1 MSIEGIKPMNGL
13 YGCKTKYNQMK
24 YGSPPAQ
31 ALVEYALVLPLLLLL
46 VLGVMDFG
54 RMFYTKMILTNAA
67 REGANYLA
75 YFPEDA
81 DNGYVDTFAAIYD
94 EANSSNVEVINTD
107 VTYSGCCT
115 RGLPVEVT
123 ITKIVDLIFD
133 NILQSFGLLGGPVQ
147 LTSTVKMMVQ

>member
-1 MSIEGIKPMNGL
+1 MNGL
-13 YGCKTKYNQMK
+13 YGYKTKYNRLK

-31 ALVEYALVLPLLLLL
+31 AVIEYALVLPCLLLLT
-46 VLGVMDFG
+46 LGAMDFG
-54 RMFYTKMILTNAA
+54 RMFYTKMVLTNAA

-75 YFPEDA
+75 YSPEDA
-81 DNGYVDTFAAIYD
+81 NNGYVETFAAIYD
-94 EANSSNVEVINTD
+94 EGLSSNVEVINTD

-123 ITKIVDLIFD
+123 ITKVVDLVFD

-147 LTSTVKMMVQ
+147 LTSTVKMRVQ

>member
-1 MSIEGIKPMNGL
+1 MS
-13 YGCKTKYNQMK
+13 KTKYNQLK

-46 VLGVMDFG
+46 VLGAMDFG

-81 DNGYVDTFAAIYD
+81 DNGYVDTFAAIYG
-94 EANSSNVEVINTD
+94 EANSSNFEVVETD

-133 NILQSFGLLGGPVQ
+133 NVLQSFGLLGGPVQ

>member
-1 MSIEGIKPMNGL
+1 MGTMVS
-13 YGCKTKYNQMK
+13 KTKTNQLK

-31 ALVEYALVLPLLLLL
+31 ALVEFALLLPILLLL
-46 VLGVMDFG
+46 VMGARDFG

-81 DNGYVDTFAAIYD
+81 NNGYVDTFVAIYD
-94 EANSSNVEVINTD
+94 EAKSSNVEVIVTD
-107 VTYSGCCT
+107 VTYTDCCT
-115 RGLPVEVT
+115 QGLPVEVT

-147 LTSTVKMMVQ
+147 LTSTVRMMVQ

>member
-1 MSIEGIKPMNGL
+1 MGSVVS
-13 YGCKTKYNQMK
+13 KTKTNHQLK

-31 ALVEYALVLPLLLLL
+31 ALVEFALVLPILLLLI
-46 VLGVMDFG
+46 LGVMDFG

-81 DNGYVDTFAAIYD
+81 NNGYVDTFVTIYD
-94 EANSSNVEVINTD
+94 EAKSSNVEVVDTD
-107 VTYSGCCT
+107 VAYSGCCT
-115 RGLPVEVT
+115 PGLPVEVT

-147 LTSTVKMMVQ
+147 LSSTVKMMVQ

>member
-1 MSIEGIKPMNGL
+1 
-13 YGCKTKYNQMK
+13 MK

-31 ALVEYALVLPLLLLL
+31 ALVEYALVLPFLLLL
-46 VLGVMDFG
+46 VLGAMDIG

-75 YFPEDA
+75 YSPDDA
-81 DNGYVDTFAAIYD
+81 DNEYVDTFAAIYD
-94 EANSSNVEVINTD
+94 EANSSNVEVIDTE

-123 ITKIVDLIFD
+123 ITKVVDLIFD

-147 LTSTVKMMVQ
+147 LTSTVKMMVL

>member
-1 MSIEGIKPMNGL
+1 MV
-13 YGCKTKYNQMK
+13 CKTKYDQLK

-31 ALVEYALVLPLLLLL
+31 TLVEFALVLPILLLLI
-46 VLGVMDFG
+46 LGTMDLG

-81 DNGYVDTFAAIYD
+81 NNAYVDTFAAIYD
-94 EANSSNVEVINTD
+94 EGKSSNVEIVDTD

>member
-1 MSIEGIKPMNGL
+1 MDSK
-13 YGCKTKYNQMK
+13 KYNQLK
-24 YGSPPAQ
+24 YGNPKAQ
-31 ALVEYALVLPLLLLL
+31 AALEFALVLPILLLLI
-46 VLGVMDFG
+46 LGVMDFG
-54 RMFYTKMILTNAA
+54 RLFYTKMILTNAA

-81 DNGYVDTFAAIYD
+81 NNEYTDTFAAIYD
-94 EANSSNVEVINTD
+94 EANSSNIEVINTD

-123 ITKIVDLIFD
+123 ISKIVDLIFD
-133 NILQSFGLLGGPVQ
+133 NTLQSLGLLGGPVQ

>member
-1 MSIEGIKPMNGL
+1 MGALVS
-13 YGCKTKYNQMK
+13 KTKTNQLK
-24 YGSPPAQ
+24 YRNPPAQ
-31 ALVEYALVLPLLLLL
+31 ALIEVALVLPILLLLI
-46 VLGVMDFG
+46 LGVMDFG
-54 RMFYTKMILTNAA
+54 RMFYTKMVLTNAA

-81 DNGYVDTFAAIYD
+81 NNVYMAAIYD
-94 EANSSNVEVINTD
+94 EANSSNVDIVDTD

-115 RGLPVEVT
+115 RGEAVEVT

-133 NILQSFGLLGGPVQ
+133 NALQSFGLLSGPVV

>member
-1 MSIEGIKPMNGL
+1 MRVIVEWKSSMVS
-13 YGCKTKYNQMK
+13 KTKDNQLK
-24 YGSPPAQ
+24 FGSSPAQ
-31 ALVEYALVLPLLLLL
+31 ALVEFALVLPILLLL

-81 DNGYVDTFAAIYD
+81 NNGYVETFTAISE
-94 EANSSNVEVINTD
+94 EANSSNVEVVEAD
-107 VTYSGCCT
+107 VTYTDCCT

-123 ITKIVDLIFD
+123 ITRTVDLVFD
-133 NILQSFGLLGGPVQ
+133 NILQTFGLLSGPVQ
-147 LTSTVKMMVQ
+147 LSSTVKMMVQ

>member
-1 MSIEGIKPMNGL
+1 MNGL
-13 YGCKTKYNQMK
+13 YGCKTKYNQLK

-31 ALVEYALVLPLLLLL
+31 ALVEYALVLPFLLLL

-75 YFPEDA
+75 YSPEDA

-94 EANSSNVEVINTD
+94 EANSSNVEVVDTD

-133 NILQSFGLLGGPVQ
+133 NVLQSFGLLGGPVQ

>member
-1 MSIEGIKPMNGL
+1 MNVL
-13 YGCKTKYNQMK
+13 YGCKTKYNQLK

-31 ALVEYALVLPLLLLL
+31 ALVEYVLVLPLLLLL
-46 VLGVMDFG
+46 VLGAMDFG
-54 RMFYTKMILTNAA
+54 RMFYTKMILTNAS

-75 YFPEDA
+75 YYPEDA
-81 DNGYVDTFAAIYD
+81 DSGYVDTFAAIYD
-94 EANSSNVEVINTD
+94 EANSSNVEVVETD

-123 ITKIVDLIFD
+123 ITKIMDLIFD
-133 NILQSFGLLGGPVQ
+133 NVLQSFGLLGGPVQ

>member
-1 MSIEGIKPMNGL
+1 MS
-13 YGCKTKYNQMK
+13 KTKYNQLK

-75 YFPEDA
+75 YFPGDA

-94 EANSSNVEVINTD
+94 EANSSNFEVVETD
-107 VTYSGCCT
+107 VTYSSCCT
-115 RGLPVEVT
+115 RGLPVGVT
-123 ITKIVDLIFD
+123 ITKAVDLFFD